1 MPTLLPV
8 SDLKKY
14 NEVLKKCLPGEPVFL
29 TKNEK
34 KTFVLIDI
42 VEYERDQAELRL
54 LRKLE
59 EANEAREEGWLSLEE
74 LKAINPL
81 T

>member
-8 SDLKKY
+8 SDLRDY
-14 NEVLKKCLPGEPVFL
+14 NEILKKCQPGEPVFL
-29 TKNEK
+29 TKNGK
-34 KTFVLIDI
+34 KMFVLIDI
-42 VEYERDQAELRL
+42 EDYERDQAELRL

>member
-14 NEVLKKCLPGEPVFL
+14 NEILKKCQPEEPVFL
-29 TKNEK
+29 TKNGK
-34 KTFVLIDI
+34 KMFVLIDL
-42 VEYERDQAELRL
+42 EDYERDQAELRL